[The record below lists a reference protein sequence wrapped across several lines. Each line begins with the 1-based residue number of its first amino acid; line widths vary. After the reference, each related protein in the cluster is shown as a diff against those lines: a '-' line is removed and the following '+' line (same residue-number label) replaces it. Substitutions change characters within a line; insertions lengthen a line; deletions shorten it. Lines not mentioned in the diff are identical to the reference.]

1 MLNKYLKTLGT
12 VAIVYYCIAAI
23 PVLIYLIV
31 VCFALI
37 FPPQICHEALESTAK
52 EPPFQKV
59 CKNPLSRP
67 VMYIYPII
75 FPQFDD

>member
-1 MLNKYLKTLGT
+1 MYNKYLKSFGT

-23 PVLIYLIV
+23 PVLIYLLMV
-31 VCFALI
+31 AAALI
-37 FPPQICHEALESTAK
+37 FPPQICRDALESPAK
-52 EPPFQKV
+52 EVPFQKV

-75 FPQFDD
+75 FLQFDD